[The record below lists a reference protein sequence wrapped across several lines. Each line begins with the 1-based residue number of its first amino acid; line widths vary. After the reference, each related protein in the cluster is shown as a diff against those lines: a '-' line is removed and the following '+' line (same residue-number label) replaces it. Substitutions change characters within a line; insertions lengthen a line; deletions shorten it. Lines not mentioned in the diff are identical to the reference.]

1 MTIAEF
7 IKFLEKFPK
16 EAEVEVP
23 IGLTRTGDGGADFQK
38 FQDEEFLFWE
48 FVDYST
54 NPLVKQN
61 HPYFGKKVLFLGEE
75 K

>member
-7 IKFLEKFPK
+7 IKFLEKFPQD
-16 EAEVEVP
+16 AEVEVP
-23 IGLTRTGDGGADFQK
+23 VGLTRTGAADFQK
-38 FQDEEFLFWE
+38 FQDNECVFWE

-61 HPYFGKKVLFLGEE
+61 HPYFGKKVLFLGE
-75 K
+75 

>member
-7 IKFLEKFPK
+7 IKFLEKFPQDV
-16 EAEVEVP
+16 EVEVP
-23 IGLTRTGDGGADFQK
+23 IGTKLEDDRVEFHK
-38 FQDEEFLFWE
+38 FQDDEYVFWE